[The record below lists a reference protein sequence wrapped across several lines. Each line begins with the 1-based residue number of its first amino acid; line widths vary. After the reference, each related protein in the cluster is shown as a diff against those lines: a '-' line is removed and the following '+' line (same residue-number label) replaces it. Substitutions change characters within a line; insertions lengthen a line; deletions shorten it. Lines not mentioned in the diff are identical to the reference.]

1 MNSAELLEKYSDYSI
16 VLVEMMNADRT
27 TDFIWNS
34 VYDLS
39 ELFSKE
45 HTFFCVM
52 SIDSLLFLIRHNDAS
67 LSSLSSFSF
76 NTTYKVFGVTF
87 MVNSDMDANSMLLID
102 FKGNTVHVNINK
114 QNRILLWT

>member
-1 MNSAELLEKYSDYSI
+1 MNSDELLEKYSDYSI

-45 HTFFCVM
+45 HAFFCVM
-52 SIDSLLFLIRHNDAS
+52 PVSALYFLLRYNHD
-67 LSSLSSFSF
+67 SLSSFSF
-76 NTTYKVFGVTF
+76 NTIYKVFGVTF
-87 MVNSDMDANSMLLID
+87 MVNSDMDENSMLLID
-102 FKGNTVHVNINK
+102 FKGNTVHVNVNK
-114 QNRILLWT
+114 KNLIWT

>member
-1 MNSAELLEKYSDYSI
+1 MKSDELLEKYSDYSI

-52 SIDSLLFLIRHNDAS
+52 SIDSLLFLIRHNHAS
-67 LSSLSSFSF
+67 FSSFSF
-76 NTTYKVFGVTF
+76 NEAYKVFGVTF
-87 MVNSDMDANSMLLID
+87 MVNSNMDANSMLLID

-114 QNRILLWT
+114 QNRILTWT